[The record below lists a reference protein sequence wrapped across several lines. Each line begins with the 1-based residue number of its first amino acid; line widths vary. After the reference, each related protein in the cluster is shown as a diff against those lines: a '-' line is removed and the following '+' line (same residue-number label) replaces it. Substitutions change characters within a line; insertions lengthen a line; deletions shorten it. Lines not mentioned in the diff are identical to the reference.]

1 MRTSLSWAIR
11 DMEINNMSQIAMI
24 GDDLVNDIE
33 GAQKVGI
40 KSGLVKTGKY
50 RQEILNQSQVKPDFI
65 LSSISEL
72 PSLLE

>member
-1 MRTSLSWAIR
+1 
-11 DMEINNMSQIAMI
+11 MI